1 MHHLH
6 SLLINV
12 LSTFSVCV
20 CADQKSA
27 LSIFPQEPSTL
38 IPLPPPTPYPE
49 FLFLRGDVSNW
60 LKSFPNRLGWLARES
75 QDQPERIKEAENWYH
90 CRPCQG
96 ELLREHASHNK
107 SSARGLLWEGKE
119 RPSWSGDTREANRQ
133 TEREYVREQERN
145 KGARE
150 DCDEQAPLMGAC
162 VT

>member
-12 LSTFSVCV
+12 LSSFSVCV

-49 FLFLRGDVSNW
+49 FLFLRGGVSNW

-75 QDQPERIKEAENWYH
+75 QDQPERIKEAENWYR

-107 SSARGLLWEGKE
+107 SSARGLLWEGE
-119 RPSWSGDTREANRQ
+119 RKAILEWGHKRGKQTDRQ
-133 TEREYVREQERN
+133 RIRKR
-145 KGARE
+145 ARE
-150 DCDEQAPLMGAC
+150 EQGSKRGL
-162 VT
+162 